1 MSKYLGGVL
10 LLTCLFAYGGLQ
22 AQPRPNIL
30 LIYVDD
36 LGYGDLGSFG
46 HPVIQT
52 PNIDRLASEGMTLT
66 NYYAP
71 SAAAGRGIGP
81 G

>member
-10 LLTCLFAYGGLQ
+10 LFICLFAYGDLQ
-22 AQPRPNIL
+22 AQSRPNIL

-46 HPVIQT
+46 HPVIQI
-52 PNIDRLASEGMTLT
+52 PKLDRLGREGMTLQR
-66 NYYAP
+66 
-71 SAAAGRGIGP
+71 S
-81 G
+81 